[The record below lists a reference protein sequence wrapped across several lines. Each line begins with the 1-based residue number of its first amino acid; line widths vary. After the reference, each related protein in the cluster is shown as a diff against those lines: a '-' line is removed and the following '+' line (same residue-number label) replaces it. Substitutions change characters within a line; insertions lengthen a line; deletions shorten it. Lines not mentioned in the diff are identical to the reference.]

1 MRVLMIVFVVAVSSF
16 FSSIQNVQAQT
27 GEKLTG
33 KASYYA
39 DRYHGRTTANGEK
52 LDNNALTAA
61 HPSLP
66 FGTMVR
72 VTNPKN
78 GKSVDVRITD
88 RGPYSKS
95 RLIDL
100 TKAAAKAIGMIR
112 AGVARVEVEIL
123 EAR

>member
-1 MRVLMIVFVVAVSSF
+1 MIVFVVAVSSF